1 MLQADAN
8 KLMQHITNESPIDRF
23 YREEFLSK
31 ISNADCKQNG
41 FLWSF
46 ACPFCS
52 QQQSKDWK
60 RRKKTACLLWSAI
73 QNSWKFSCQRCEKKT
88 NFFHMLRDFDSIL
101 ATRYQRERE
110 QAGTTGWGHDCPS
123 PHLMPG
129 STPSQKPSHVQ
140 ATVIPEEF
148 KEQVTAAGSSVT
160 HLPRLTPQQQSGH
173 QSHLNQRVKQH
184 QQSMIREPGDFWL
197 G

>member
-1 MLQADAN
+1 
-8 KLMQHITNESPIDRF
+8 MQHVANESPIDRF
-23 YREEFLSK
+23 YREEFLGK

-46 ACPFCS
+46 ACPYCS
-52 QQQSKDWK
+52 HQQSKEWK
-60 RRKKTACLLWSAI
+60 RRKKTACLLWSVT

-101 ATRYQRERE
+101 ATSYQRERE

-123 PHLMPG
+123 PNLMPG
-129 STPSQKPSHVQ
+129 SIPSQMPSHVPGID
-140 ATVIPEEF
+140 IPEVCE
-148 KEQVTAAGSSVT
+148 EQVSTAGSSVT
-160 HLPRLTPQQQSGH
+160 HLPRLTPQQQSGQ

-184 QQSMIREPGDFWL
+184 QQMKRREAGDFWL